1 MLNASSSNQRKEAI
15 TMKRLYKA
23 FKNWLYLPDGNE
35 AELYNLTLFVVLALS
50 AIVASV
56 SFTKTLGIY
65 LALIK

>member
-1 MLNASSSNQRKEAI
+1 MNLWVI
-15 TMKRLYKA
+15 TKGRHSMRQLYRA
-23 FKNWLYLPDGNE
+23 FKDWLYLPDGNE

-56 SFTKTLGIY
+56 SFTRTLGIY

>member
-1 MLNASSSNQRKEAI
+1 MNIQQFIRKEYPA
-15 TMKRLYKA
+15 MRKLYKS

-56 SFTKTLGIY
+56 SFTRTLGIY

>member
-1 MLNASSSNQRKEAI
+1 MR
-15 TMKRLYKA
+15 RLYKA
-23 FKNWLYLPDGNE
+23 FKNWLYLPDGNT

-56 SFTKTLGIY
+56 SFNRTLGIF